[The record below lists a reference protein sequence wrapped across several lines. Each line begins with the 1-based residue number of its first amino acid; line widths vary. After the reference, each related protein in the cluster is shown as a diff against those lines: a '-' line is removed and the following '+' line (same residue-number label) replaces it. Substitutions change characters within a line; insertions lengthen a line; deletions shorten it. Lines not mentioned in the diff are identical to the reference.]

1 MTLPIN
7 YKLPELN
14 KDQSPEQTTSYLQDL
29 TYELQNMYE
38 KTAQNVNGV
47 FRNSLDVDGSEY
59 IPTLAGS
66 TNAGSYTY
74 NRQGSYVL
82 RQGLMTDVWF
92 DVGWTASGGASGQ
105 LRLNLPYRQAKQGQ
119 IFFVGTCFMNQAPF
133 PVGATQA
140 VILGV
145 TGTFQASFQAFGS
158 GTDTSAISAYSGRGR
173 VGGHLRYIGVEDE

>member
-14 KDQSPEQTTSYLQDL
+14 KDDSPEQTTSYLQDL

-47 FRNSLDVDGSEY
+47 FRNSLDVDGSQY

-66 TNAGSYTY
+66 TVAGTFTY
-74 NRQGSYVL
+74 SRQEAYVL

-92 DVGWTASGGASGQ
+92 DVIWSSVGGGTGQ
-105 LRLNLPYRQAKQGQ
+105 LRLDLPYKITRHAG
-119 IFFVGTCFMNQAPF
+119 IFFTGECFMNQAPF
-133 PVGATQA
+133 PVGATA
-140 VILGV
+140 LVLLGL
-145 TGTFQASFQAFGS
+145 TNTFQTTFQAYGS
-158 GTDTSAISAYSGRGR
+158 GIDTSAINVYGAGR
-173 VGGHLRYIGVEDE
+173 VGGHLRYIGIEDE